1 MVTEGPSKQ
10 GTRSPIELLWTAK
23 NKCVVLE
30 AVVEKGFDQHVPL
43 KAGLDVLNLI
53 SYLLTWPTYELT
65 PWYIFCLLFCTFFSH
80 SLLVLQAYYDAKL
93 FFSAKTHFLVCQS
106 APPNQGCT
114 FHTRMGRLYRSV
126 WMGKMGMGKM
136 DFIEE

>member
-65 PWYIFCLLFCTFFSH
+65 PWYIFCLLFCTFHFFSH

-93 FFSAKTHFLVCQS
+93 FFLQKLIFLFVNRLLPTKG
-106 APPNQGCT
+106 ALFIQGW
-114 FHTRMGRLYRSV
+114 V
-126 WMGKMGMGKM
+126 
-136 DFIEE
+136 DFIEVYGWGRWGWGRWIL